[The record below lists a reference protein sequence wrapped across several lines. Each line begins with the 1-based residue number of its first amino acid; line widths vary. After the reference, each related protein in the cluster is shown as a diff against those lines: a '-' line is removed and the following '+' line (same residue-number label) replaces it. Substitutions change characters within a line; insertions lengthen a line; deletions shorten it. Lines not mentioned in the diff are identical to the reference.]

1 MFKKNHV
8 INLISISFIA
18 VIYFI
23 VTQSVA
29 KQISVNAN
37 LLVILFFMTLSVI
50 IFFIENKIANEK
62 KIVQKGKY
70 YFFAFTFF
78 VLLLIP
84 NFFNY
89 NFNSAA
95 VTISFLL
102 LVTIYLSSTQKT
114 LLVRAVL
121 LITFSGYYFLGN
133 YALVMVIHAV
143 FILLVF
149 RLANI
154 YQFGKINLKT
164 LGMILLL
171 SLLAAIRVELIMP
184 LILFVI
190 FCFRQ
195 DLIDLTKIFLTSSI
209 SMLVMSIILQNHNS
223 TQIFHNGLYL
233 LFSFDISIWILF
245 SALLILFFVGWIIS
259 DLRELMFVVGLIYL
273 AFGIYDYLANQ
284 SSGVLI
290 FTTLFFILTLKE
302 YRVTPTLGKIIDI
315 NEK

>member
-1 MFKKNHV
+1 MFKNYNI
-8 INLISISFIA
+8 INLIAIFFLSI
-18 VIYFI
+18 VYFI
-23 VTQSVA
+23 ITQNVA
-29 KQISVNAN
+29 KQISVETTLVG
-37 LLVILFFMTLSVI
+37 LLLILIVATILFFIETKIKEEEKI
-50 IFFIENKIANEK
+50 ID
-62 KIVQKGKY
+62 KGRY
-70 YFFAFTFF
+70 YIFAFAFF
-78 VLLLIP
+78 LLLSIP

-149 RLANI
+149 RIANI
-154 YQFGKINLKT
+154 YQFGKINLKI

-171 SLLAAIRVELIMP
+171 SLLAAIRVELILP
-184 LILFVI
+184 LILFVV

-233 LFSFDISIWILF
+233 VFSSDISIWILF

-259 DLRELMFVVGLIYL
+259 DLRELMFVAGLIYL

-284 SSGVLI
+284 SSGILI

>member
-1 MFKKNHV
+1 MFKNYYI
-8 INLISISFIA
+8 INLIAIFFLSI
-18 VIYFI
+18 VYFI
-23 VTQSVA
+23 ITQNVA
-29 KQISVNAN
+29 KQISVETTLVG
-37 LLVILFFMTLSVI
+37 LLLILIVATILFFIETKIKEEEKI
-50 IFFIENKIANEK
+50 ID
-62 KIVQKGKY
+62 KGRY
-70 YFFAFTFF
+70 YIFAFAFF
-78 VLLLIP
+78 LLLSIS

-114 LLVRAVL
+114 FLVRAVL

-154 YQFGKINLKT
+154 YQFGKINLKI

-171 SLLAAIRVELIMP
+171 SLLAAIRVELILP
-184 LILFVI
+184 LILFVV

-233 LFSFDISIWILF
+233 VFSSDISIWILF

-259 DLRELMFVVGLIYL
+259 DLRELMFVAGLIYL